1 MHKTGIA
8 QWSDLEPL
16 KPAYALVV
24 GVDLVVVRWPDAEQV
39 SVLYG
44 RCAHRGAL
52 MSDGRIEGGNIVC
65 GLHD

>member
-39 SVLYG
+39 S
-44 RCAHRGAL
+44 RCYTDAV
-52 MSDGRIEGGNIVC
+52 RIAE
-65 GLHD
+65 H